1 MLVGQSPPKGQA
13 RPGWRILVR
22 TVMCAVPHGG
32 WGVNCPQAG
41 LRTGLAF
48 VWSLSF
54 LLLTSALGMQPDLM
68 SVTHREERLRRG
80 PGVED
85 ECPLSSSGFL
95 GVCLGFPFCSGT
107 CSNSRGRRPRQGRA
121 GAGSCWRGVKVAG
134 PSEVEGTCVIRK
146 QSWRVLGSVG
156 HSCPHTPVTRCSL
169 LCPYSR
175 EMHTGLHHEAWARV
189 SQQRC

>member
-1 MLVGQSPPKGQA
+1 MLFPTGGGELTVPRQVSERA
-13 RPGWRILVR
+13 WRLSG
-22 TVMCAVPHGG
+22 P
-32 WGVNCPQAG
+32 CP
-41 LRTGLAF
+41 F
-48 VWSLSF
+48 Y
-54 LLLTSALGMQPDLM
+54 LLTSALGMQPDLM

-134 PSEVEGTCVIRK
+134 PSGVEGTCVIRK

-169 LCPYSR
+169 LCPHSR